1 MPHFSIR
8 LTAFC
13 DCVIE
18 AGNEDEAMDIALA
31 DAGSG
36 DYTFDTGESCG
47 EIADD
52 DLSSYLNCCDFK
64 SLAPKKHVGG

>member
-18 AGNEDEAMDIALA
+18 ADNEDMAMDIAMA

-36 DYTFDTGESCG
+36 DYTFDTGEYLG
-47 EIADD
+47 QIPNA

-64 SLAPKKHVGG
+64 SLAKKPC